1 MENIYDLEEYSNKD
15 DNSGISEEL
24 KDNSPQKDDD
34 ILVSSFDDNYPK
46 LDFSLEKHEL
56 SEGQITI
63 SKNNSING
71 ISNNPINVSKFIINN
86 NYSPSKLQICE
97 QNFVFENG
105 KNSDKNALNQFAVE
119 DNINETEFDKI
130 KEPAMTFNFILD
142 KFQKRSIIRLEQ
154 NKNILVCA
162 HTSSGKTLVA
172 EYGIAL
178 GKKNNKKVI
187 YTSPIKALS
196 NQKYCEFKKKFGDV
210 GIITGDVNINSD
222 AQCLII
228 TTEILHKFLYSQ
240 SDTLSKV
247 GTVIFDEVHYIND
260 NERGHIWEEILIIL
274 PSNISIIML
283 SATIP
288 NYYEFAC
295 WVGKI
300 KNTKVYIEVTKNRVV
315 PLQHFIYID
324 TDHVFKVKNKEE
336 ILDNKEIENA
346 FDYLK
351 KIKAPKINENNNLN
365 LNLKNNNIDNN
376 EIKNNSDNENE
387 NIIKEEP
394 FSSNSEI
401 DENEGNEINDDEN
414 LNEEGNDEN
423 NENNCNI
430 YDEKPHRKN
439 TKKKILEIV
448 RYLLDNKLFPATL
461 FVFNIR
467 KIQEY
472 SNMLIKNNNLQELPK
487 QDKEKINNFF
497 NKTISVIPYEE
508 QKIPQINYIKQILQ
522 YGIGVHH
529 SGLLPILKEIIE
541 ILYYHGL
548 IKILFATTSF
558 SIGLNMPTRTVVFTS
573 LHKYHEG
580 KSQMLNSSEFLQMCG
595 RAGRRGIDE
604 FGNVFILYTY
614 PQGKNEIKRLKRILI
629 DQGNDLESK
638 FRLSYRII
646 LSFYLR
652 NLKNI
657 KDFFKE
663 SFHESHNIERKPERI
678 KEIQNLNNEIEYKNK
693 MIKCLKNIKKN
704 ENPGEPFYDI
714 EETPIATLI
723 CNINKY
729 DSINKKIYNDKKII
743 EYLNNNPGTIL
754 RIKLNNNTSINKFNK
769 SDFVMVI
776 NVITSKDK
784 KKLWCLA
791 ITSHEDNKK
800 KIYSSNGNCDSNC
813 SSNCSSICN
822 SNSKIDE
829 LKKKDNEQ
837 INSIALK
844 NKGKY
849 KEYKYKY
856 LIVNF
861 NDIIEIYEK
870 PKVVNIEKFFKKD
883 KINNYF
889 DINDKGCYF
898 FKSNN
903 KSLYYALTFLY
914 RAILNNFPKKAN
926 DIKPKKK
933 TSNKKN
939 NNNAELKTVKVLDCT
954 KIIEKTEENKDIFQK
969 KKVLKEE
976 IKKSR
981 CFQCPHYQTHLNI
994 YKDIC
999 LLKDKINEINNDII
1013 KGEKQETYK
1022 LFNKRLDLLK
1032 DMKYIQIDNNEII
1045 ENSDNINNI
1054 EECIYENYS
1063 LTLKGRASLEI
1074 ITNDSMLIT
1083 ELLLSNIFS
1092 YKDNIIST
1100 EIIVPFLASFVN
1112 NVKIQDLKTEIKIL
1126 DDNKNNEEIIYLM
1139 GEFHRIYNELI
1150 EKEKK
1155 YELQESVYNR
1165 CFSFK
1170 YFIPVY
1176 YWIKGNNFCDVC
1188 IKHQIVEGKLYA
1200 YIMRT
1205 FYFVEEITHFYIKFG
1220 NEKLAKIFLIIKN
1233 NILKG
1238 IMSVESL
1245 YLKDNINIEHI

>member
-1 MENIYDLEEYSNKD
+1 MENIYDLEEYSSRD
-15 DNSGISEEL
+15 ENSGTSEEL
-24 KDNSPQKDDD
+24 KDNSPQKDSD
-34 ILVSSFDDNYPK
+34 ILISSFSDYYPN
-46 LDFSLEKHEL
+46 LDSSPDKQEL
-56 SEGQITI
+56 SGGKITI
-63 SKNNSING
+63 SKNHSING
-71 ISNNPINVSKFIINN
+71 ISNNPINISTLKINN
-86 NYSPSKLQICE
+86 NYNDSNLQICE
-97 QNFVFENG
+97 QNSYLENNI
-105 KNSDKNALNQFAVE
+105 KSVKKSLNEFAVE
-119 DNINETEFDKI
+119 DNIDESEFEKI
-130 KEPAMTFNFILD
+130 KEPAMNFSFSLD

-210 GIITGDVNINSD
+210 GIITGDVNINSN
-222 AQCLII
+222 AQCLVI

-240 SDTLSKV
+240 SDTLSNV

-260 NERGHIWEEILIIL
+260 NERGHIWEEILIVL
-274 PSNISIIML
+274 PHNISIIML

-288 NYYEFAC
+288 NYFEFAG

-315 PLQHFIYID
+315 PLQYFIYID
-324 TDHVFKVKNKEE
+324 ADHVFKVKNKEE
-336 ILDNKEIENA
+336 IIDNKEIDNA

-351 KIKAPKINENNNLN
+351 RIKAPKFNENNDLN
-365 LNLKNNNIDNN
+365 LNLKNNNYNN

-394 FSSNSEI
+394 LSSNSEI

-414 LNEEGNDEN
+414 NNDEEGNDEN
-423 NENNCNI
+423 NENYNKF
-430 YDEKPHRKN
+430 YDEKPYKKN

-448 RYLLDNKLFPATL
+448 KYLLNNKLFPATL

-472 SNMLIKNNNLQELPK
+472 SSMLFKNNNFQELPK

-497 NKTISVIPYEE
+497 DKTISVIPTEE
-508 QKIPQINYIKQILQ
+508 QKIPQIKYIKQILQ

-541 ILYYHGL
+541 ILYFHGL

-580 KSQMLNSSEFLQMCG
+580 KIQMLNSSEFLQMCG

-604 FGNVFILYTY
+604 FGNVFILYTH
-614 PQGKNEIKRLKRILI
+614 PQGKREIKRLKGILI

-678 KEIQNLNNEIEYKNK
+678 KEIHKLESEIENK
-693 MIKCLKNIKKN
+693 HKIKCLYNKKN
-704 ENPGEPFYDI
+704 EKHENLFCDI
-714 EETPIATLI
+714 EDSPIATLI
-723 CNINKY
+723 RTINKY
-729 DSINKKIYNDKKII
+729 DSFNKKIYNNEKII
-743 EYLNNNPGTIL
+743 DYLNINPGTIL
-754 RIKLNNNTSINKFNK
+754 KIKLNSKTSINKFNK
-769 SDFVMVI
+769 SDLVMLI

-791 ITSHEDNKK
+791 ISSHEDNKNK
-800 KIYSSNGNCDSNC
+800 NN
-813 SSNCSSICN
+813 N
-822 SNSKIDE
+822 SNSNSNSNCNSANKEDE
-829 LKKKDNEQ
+829 LKQNEKEKEKDKN
-837 INSIALK
+837 NLIALK

-856 LIVNF
+856 LIINL

-870 PKVVNIEKFFKKD
+870 PKVNIDQYYKQD
-883 KINNYF
+883 KINNFF

-898 FKSNN
+898 FKNNN
-903 KSLYYALTFLY
+903 KCLYNALKLFY
-914 RAILNNFPKKAN
+914 RVIINNFPKKTN
-926 DIKPKKK
+926 DIQAMKK
-933 TSNKKN
+933 TKNKKN
-939 NNNAELKTVKVLDCT
+939 NNEEKKTVKVLDCE
-954 KIIEKTEENKDIFQK
+954 KIIGKNEEYKDIFQK
-969 KKVLKEE
+969 KKQLKELINNNCCIRCPYYQYDLYNYKE
-976 IKKSR
+976 I
-981 CFQCPHYQTHLNI
+981 CEI
-994 YKDIC
+994 
-999 LLKDKINEINNDII
+999 KDKINEIRNEIE
-1013 KGEKQETYK
+1013 KGEEKETYK

-1032 DMKYIQIDNNEII
+1032 DLDYIKINNNENIIDN
-1045 ENSDNINNI
+1045 SGNINI
-1054 EECIYENYS
+1054 EENKYEKYS
-1063 LTLKGRASLEI
+1063 LTLKGKASLEI
-1074 ITNDSMLIT
+1074 ITNDSILIS
-1083 ELLLSNIFS
+1083 ELLLSNIFIH
-1092 YKDNIIST
+1092 KDSILSA

-1112 NVKIQDLKTEIKIL
+1112 NSKIKDLKTEITL
-1126 DDNKNNEEIIYLM
+1126 DDNKKNDEEVKYLM
-1139 GEFHRIYNELI
+1139 GEFHKIYNELA
-1150 EKEKK
+1150 EKEKN

-1165 CFSFK
+1165 SFSFK
-1170 YFIPVY
+1170 YFYPVY
-1176 YWIKGNNFCDVC
+1176 TWMKGNNFCDAC
-1188 IKHQIVEGKLYA
+1188 IKHQIVEGKLYTF
-1200 YIMRT
+1200 IMRT
-1205 FYFVEEITHFYIKFG
+1205 YYFVEEIFNFYIKIG
-1220 NEKLAKIFLIIKN
+1220 NQRLANTFLNIKN
-1233 NILKG
+1233 NLLKG

-1245 YLKDNINIEHI
+1245 YLKDDINIDHI

>member
-1 MENIYDLEEYSNKD
+1 MDNIYDLEEYSNKD
-15 DNSGISEEL
+15 DNSGTSEEL

-34 ILVSSFDDNYPK
+34 ILISSFNYNYQK
-46 LDFSLEKHEL
+46 LEISQDKHEL

-71 ISNNPINVSKFIINN
+71 ISNNPINVSEFKINN
-86 NYSPSKLQICE
+86 SYNPSNLQISE
-97 QNFVFENG
+97 QNLFFENS
-105 KNSDKNALNQFAVE
+105 KNSENNSLNQYAVE
-119 DNINETEFDKI
+119 DNINETEFYNI
-130 KEPAMTFNFILD
+130 KEPAMSFSFTLD
-142 KFQKRSIIRLEQ
+142 RFQKRSIIRLEQ

-178 GKKNNKKVI
+178 GKKNNKKVL

-210 GIITGDVNINSD
+210 GIITGDVNINSN

-240 SDTLSKV
+240 SDILSKV

-324 TDHVFKVKNKEE
+324 SEHVFKVKNKEE

-365 LNLKNNNIDNN
+365 LNMKNNNIENN

-387 NIIKEEP
+387 KIIKEEP
-394 FSSNSEI
+394 LSSNSDI

-423 NENNCNI
+423 NEKYYNI
-430 YDEKPHRKN
+430 YDEKPHKKN
-439 TKKKILEIV
+439 TKKKIIEIV
-448 RYLLDNKLFPATL
+448 RYLLDNKLYPATL

-472 SNMLIKNNNLQELPK
+472 SNMIIKNNNLHELPK
-487 QDKEKINNFF
+487 QDKEKINKFF
-497 NKTISVIPYEE
+497 NKTISVIPTEE

-522 YGIGVHH
+522 YGIGIHH

-604 FGNVFILYTY
+604 CGNVFILYTY

-629 DQGNDLESK
+629 AQGNDLESK

-678 KEIQNLNNEIEYKNK
+678 KEIQNLKNEIDNKNK
-693 MIKCLKNIKKN
+693 IKCFKNIKKN
-704 ENPGEPFYDI
+704 ENQGDPFYDI

-729 DSINKKIYNDKKII
+729 DSINKKIYNDKKVI

-769 SDFVMVI
+769 SDLVMVI
-776 NVITSKDK
+776 NVINFKDK

-791 ITSHEDNKK
+791 ITSHEDKK
-800 KIYSSNGNCDSNC
+800 NQINNSNGNCDSNC

-861 NDIIEIYEK
+861 SDIIEIYEK
-870 PKVVNIEKFFKKD
+870 PKVVNIDQFFEKNKR
-883 KINNYF
+883 NNYL

-898 FKSNN
+898 FKNNN
-903 KSLYYALTFLY
+903 KSLYCALKFFY

-933 TSNKKN
+933 SSNKKN
-939 NNNAELKTVKVLDCT
+939 NNNAELKSVKVLDCV
-954 KIIEKTEENKDIFQK
+954 KIIGKTEENKDIFQK
-969 KKVLKEE
+969 KKMIKEE

-981 CFQCPHYQTHLNI
+981 CFQCPYYQTDLNI

-999 LLKDKINEINNDII
+999 FLKDKINAIKNDII

-1022 LFNKRLDLLK
+1022 LFNKRLELLK
-1032 DMKYIQIDNNEII
+1032 DMNYIQMDNNEII
-1045 ENSDNINNI
+1045 ENNNNINNI
-1054 EECIYENYS
+1054 EECIYDNYS
-1063 LTLKGRASLEI
+1063 LTIKGRASLEI
-1074 ITNDSMLIT
+1074 ITNDSILIT
-1083 ELLLSNIFS
+1083 ELLLSNIFI
-1092 YKDNIIST
+1092 YKDNIISS
-1100 EIIVPFLASFVN
+1100 EIIVAFLSSFVN
-1112 NVKIQDLKTEIKIL
+1112 NSKIKDLKTEIKIL
-1126 DDNKNNEEIIYLM
+1126 DNNKNYEEITYLM
-1139 GEFHRIYNELI
+1139 GEFHRIYNEI
-1150 EKEKK
+1150 VEKEQK

-1176 YWIKGNNFCDVC
+1176 YWMKRNNFCDVC
-1188 IKHQIVEGKLYA
+1188 IKHQVVEGKLYS

-1205 FYFVEEITHFYIKFG
+1205 FYFVEEITHFYNKIG
-1220 NEKLAKIFLIIKN
+1220 NENLAKIFLNIKN
-1233 NILKG
+1233 NILTG
-1238 IMSVESL
+1238 IMSLESL
-1245 YLKDNINIEHI
+1245 YLKDNINIEDI